1 MLDPTTVDQIRNT
14 INKQI
19 RDIKDHI
26 CYGVETESQLM
37 YARGRLS
44 GLETICF
51 RILKTCIRRITM
63 VQLIKPKLTD
73 FGNDQKRSR
82 G

>member
-1 MLDPTTVDQIRNT
+1 MLDHYTVEAIRNS

-19 RDIKDHI
+19 KDVKDHI

-44 GLETICF
+44 GLET
-51 RILKTCIRRITM
+51 LL
-63 VQLIKPKLTD
+63 QDIKNLHKEDNDGTTD
-73 FGNDQKRSR
+73 
-82 G
+82 

>member
-1 MLDPTTVDQIRNT
+1 MLDHYTVEAIRNS

-19 RDIKDHI
+19 TNVKEHI

-44 GLETICF
+44 GLET
-51 RILKTCIRRITM
+51 LL
-63 VQLIKPKLTD
+63 QDIKNLHKEDNDGTTD
-73 FGNDQKRSR
+73 
-82 G
+82 

>member
-1 MLDPTTVDQIRNT
+1 MLDHFTVEAIRSK

-19 RDIKDHI
+19 EDVKDHI

-44 GLETICF
+44 GLET
-51 RILKTCIRRITM
+51 LL
-63 VQLIKPKLTD
+63 QDIKNLHKENDDGTTD
-73 FGNDQKRSR
+73 
-82 G
+82 

>member
-1 MLDPTTVDQIRNT
+1 MLDPYTAEQIKNV
-14 INKQI
+14 INRSI

-44 GLETICF
+44 ALEALLQDIKSLHKEDYDGP
-51 RILKTCIRRITM
+51 IDKT
-63 VQLIKPKLTD
+63 
-73 FGNDQKRSR
+73 
-82 G
+82 

>member
-1 MLDPTTVDQIRNT
+1 MLDHYTVEAIRNS

-19 RDIKDHI
+19 SSVKEHI

-44 GLETICF
+44 GLETLLQDIKN
-51 RILKTCIRRITM
+51 LHKEDNDGTTDKT
-63 VQLIKPKLTD
+63 
-73 FGNDQKRSR
+73 
-82 G
+82 

>member
-1 MLDPTTVDQIRNT
+1 MLDHYTVEAIRNS

-19 RDIKDHI
+19 SSVKEHI

-44 GLETICF
+44 GLETLLQDIKNLHKEDNDGK
-51 RILKTCIRRITM
+51 IDKT
-63 VQLIKPKLTD
+63 
-73 FGNDQKRSR
+73 
-82 G
+82 

>member
-1 MLDPTTVDQIRNT
+1 MLDHYTVEAIRNS

-19 RDIKDHI
+19 TNVKEHI

-44 GLETICF
+44 GLETLLQDIKNLHKEDNDGT
-51 RILKTCIRRITM
+51 IDKT
-63 VQLIKPKLTD
+63 
-73 FGNDQKRSR
+73 
-82 G
+82 

>member
-1 MLDPTTVDQIRNT
+1 MLDHYTVEAIRNS

-19 RDIKDHI
+19 TSVKDHI

-44 GLETICF
+44 GLET
-51 RILKTCIRRITM
+51 LL
-63 VQLIKPKLTD
+63 QDIKNLHKED
-73 FGNDQKRSR
+73 ND
-82 G
+82 GTID

>member
-44 GLETICF
+44 GLETLLQDIKNLHKEDNDGT
-51 RILKTCIRRITM
+51 IDKT
-63 VQLIKPKLTD
+63 
-73 FGNDQKRSR
+73 
-82 G
+82 

>member
-1 MLDPTTVDQIRNT
+1 MLDPHTRDLIENVINRN
-14 INKQI
+14 I

-44 GLETICF
+44 ALET
-51 RILKTCIRRITM
+51 LL
-63 VQLIKPKLTD
+63 QDIKNLHKED
-73 FGNDQKRSR
+73 ND
-82 G
+82 GTID

>member
-1 MLDPTTVDQIRNT
+1 MLDHYTVEAIRNS

-19 RDIKDHI
+19 LSIKEHI

-44 GLETICF
+44 GLETLLQDIKN
-51 RILKTCIRRITM
+51 LHKEDNDGTTDKT
-63 VQLIKPKLTD
+63 
-73 FGNDQKRSR
+73 
-82 G
+82 

>member
-1 MLDPTTVDQIRNT
+1 MLDHYTVEAIRNS

-19 RDIKDHI
+19 TSVKDHI

-44 GLETICF
+44 GLET
-51 RILKTCIRRITM
+51 LL
-63 VQLIKPKLTD
+63 QDIKNLHKEDNDGTTD
-73 FGNDQKRSR
+73 
-82 G
+82 

>member
-1 MLDPTTVDQIRNT
+1 MLDHYTVEAIRNS

-19 RDIKDHI
+19 KDVKDHI

-44 GLETICF
+44 GLETLLQDIKNLHKEDNDGT
-51 RILKTCIRRITM
+51 IDKT
-63 VQLIKPKLTD
+63 
-73 FGNDQKRSR
+73 
-82 G
+82 